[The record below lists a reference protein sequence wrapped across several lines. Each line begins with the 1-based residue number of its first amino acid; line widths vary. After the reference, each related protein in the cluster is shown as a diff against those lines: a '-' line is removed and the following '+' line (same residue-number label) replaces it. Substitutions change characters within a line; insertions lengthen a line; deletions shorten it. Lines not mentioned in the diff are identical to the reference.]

1 MKRNRQSRQPRVEV
15 PQISEAEK
23 LMIRKEHPNLMI
35 DSEETVELR
44 IKLQQAAAKYR
55 IRHPEDTHS
64 ISGRNLTDS

>member
-1 MKRNRQSRQPRVEV
+1 VKRKRRSTQSQVEV
-15 PQISEAEK
+15 PQISDAEK

-55 IRHPEDTHS
+55 IQHPEDTH
-64 ISGRNLTDS
+64 ILNREANV